1 MTDAERMA
9 ETDDRLERERIATL
23 MSQGYAGKAA
33 RDEQLRAAKA
43 EPEDDE
49 RMYETNNRLAADL
62 SERLA
67 AANVRDLI
75 ASQGASAAASDDATW
90 RMLNLN
96 PPGTPV
102 SGTPPADLSPAETT
116 AYLRLR
122 ACSVAAKA
130 AQAEMARTAAEL
142 REAINNVCKAA
153 AGDA

>member
-9 ETDDRLERERIATL
+9 ETDDRLERERTATL

-43 EPEDDE
+43 EPEEYVPGKAE
-49 RMYETNNRLAADL
+49 RERDASLAAEEADA
-62 SERLA
+62 ER
-67 AANVRDLI
+67 
-75 ASQGASAAASDDATW
+75 TW

-102 SGTPPADLSPAETT
+102 SGDPPPPDLSPAETM
-116 AYLRLR
+116 AYRRLR

-130 AQAEMARTAAEL
+130 AQAEMARTAADL
-142 REAINNVCKAA
+142 REAINDVCKAA
-153 AGDA
+153 AAGDA